1 MDLGLGFVQAAI
13 GMALVGLD
21 GRFLRVNRALCELLG
36 RSEAELLDSTISD
49 LAEPGDDPVLADLG
63 RAAASQGGQAAF
75 QVERSC
81 LRADGAR
88 LDLLISAALL
98 HDPDGRHL
106 GFFGQVQDLTEHN
119 RAARQLR
126 TSQARLRSVI
136 ASAPIVLTAYDT
148 DGICRF
154 SEGRAFERLGITP
167 SERVGRSFVELR
179 GDQPEAAADFER
191 LLAGEELWAK
201 RPVGE
206 VIFDVHYRPL
216 LDPDGRVAG
225 VVSVA
230 VGVTDLERVE
240 RERRHLLGQLI
251 TAQEEERRR
260 LAGDLHDDAVQSLT
274 AARMHLSILDQV
286 VGRLGGDAAAT
297 IQPVLDNVH
306 ENLEQGL
313 VAARTFLFNLRP
325 PLLDSAGLEPA
336 LRQQLAKLAER
347 TGCKTEVNWL
357 LEERLD
363 RDLEMVAFRVVQ
375 EALANVAK
383 HADAS
388 TVRVWGQREGRRH
401 RASGPAVDGR
411 ADPERRRA
419 AGAQLPALPGHPGG
433 AAPPRLAGPGA
444 QPSAVPRAGRRRR
457 PTTAPA
463 LVTSSRWN
471 RSAAAVR
478 WASSSGA
485 RRRSAAAALASTW
498 ATDLAPGMATT
509 PGWWTIQARAT
520 WAGVAWW
527 AEASSRRA
535 DSTGSA
541 RRRFSAEKR
550 RFLAR
555 APPGAVSAVY
565 LAANTPWAS

>member
-1 MDLGLGFVQAAI
+1 M
-13 GMALVGLD
+13 
-21 GRFLRVNRALCELLG
+21 
-36 RSEAELLDSTISD
+36 
-49 LAEPGDDPVLADLG
+49 
-63 RAAASQGGQAAF
+63 
-75 QVERSC
+75 
-81 LRADGAR
+81 
-88 LDLLISAALL
+88 
-98 HDPDGRHL
+98 
-106 GFFGQVQDLTEHN
+106 
-119 RAARQLR
+119 
-126 TSQARLRSVI
+126 I

-154 SEGRAFERLGITP
+154 SEGRAFEKLGITP

-201 RPVGE
+201 RPVGD

-230 VGVTDLERVE
+230 VDVTDLERAE
-240 RERRHLLGQLI
+240 RQRRHLLGQLI

-286 VGRLGGDAAAT
+286 VARLGGDAAAT
-297 IQPVLDNVH
+297 VRPVLDQVH

-336 LRQQLAKLAER
+336 LRQHLAKLAER
-347 TGCKTEVNWL
+347 TGCKTEVTWL

-388 TVRVWGQREGRRH
+388 TVRVWGEREGSMVVIAVADDGVGFDPQV
-401 RASGPAVDGR
+401 AS
-411 ADPERRRA
+411 ERA
-419 AGAQLPALPGHPGG
+419 AATGHLGLRSMAERIQTAGGQLELSSQPYQGTQVVLRLPGAEG
-433 AAPPRLAGPGA
+433 GA

-457 PTTAPA
+457 PTRAPA
-463 LVTSSRWN
+463 LPTSSRWKPVGGGGQVGQLVGGQAQVGGG
-471 RSAAAVR
+471 RVGLDLGDRLGPGDGHHPRVVDDPGQGHLGRGGLVGRAQLAQGGQHRLGPAQVLGREEQVARPGPAGGGVGGVLGGQHPLGERAVGHDQPAGGGRVRAGASAPAC
-478 WASSSGA
+478 G
-485 RRRSAAAALASTW
+485 
-498 ATDLAPGMATT
+498 
-509 PGWWTIQARAT
+509 
-520 WAGVAWW
+520 
-527 AEASSRRA
+527 
-535 DSTGSA
+535 
-541 RRRFSAEKR
+541 
-550 RFLAR
+550 
-555 APPGAVSAVY
+555 
-565 LAANTPWAS
+565 

>member
-1 MDLGLGFVQAAI
+1 MDLGLGFDQAAI
-13 GMALVGLD
+13 GMALVALD
-21 GRFLRVNRALCELLG
+21 GRFLRVNRALCDLLG
-36 RSEAELLDSTISD
+36 RSEAELLAITIAD
-49 LAEPGDDPVLADLG
+49 LADPGDAHELAHLG
-63 RAAASQGGQAAF
+63 QVATGRDAQASF

-81 LRADGAR
+81 RRSDGTR
-88 LDLLISAALL
+88 LDLLISAAVLR
-98 HDPDGRHL
+98 DPDGRPQ
-106 GFFGQVQDLTEHN
+106 GFFGQIQDLTDRN
-119 RAARQLR
+119 RAARELR
-126 TSQARLRSVI
+126 TSEARLRSVI

-167 SERVGRSFVELR
+167 SERVGRSFVDHR

-201 RPVGE
+201 RPVGD

-230 VGVTDLERVE
+230 VDVTDLERVE

-286 VGRLGGDAAAT
+286 VDRLDQDTAGTVRPALG
-297 IQPVLDNVH
+297 QVR

-336 LRQQLAKLAER
+336 LRQQLAKLAQR
-347 TGCKTEVNWL
+347 TGCKTEVTWML
-357 LEERLD
+357 DERLD

-388 TVRVWGQREGRRH
+388 TVRLWGEREGSMVVIAVADDGIGFDPQT
-401 RASGPAVDGR
+401 AS
-411 ADPERRRA
+411 ERA
-419 AGAQLPALPGHPGG
+419 AATGHLGLRSMAERIQTAGG
-433 AAPPRLAGPGA
+433 RLEI
-444 QPSAVPRAGRRRR
+444 
-457 PTTAPA
+457 
-463 LVTSSRWN
+463 SSRPHQGTQVVL
-471 RSAAAVR
+471 R
-478 WASSSGA
+478 
-485 RRRSAAAALASTW
+485 L
-498 ATDLAPGMATT
+498 P
-509 PGWWTIQARAT
+509 
-520 WAGVAWW
+520 
-527 AEASSRRA
+527 E
-535 DSTGSA
+535 
-541 RRRFSAEKR
+541 
-550 RFLAR
+550 
-555 APPGAVSAVY
+555 
-565 LAANTPWAS
+565 

>member
-1 MDLGLGFVQAAI
+1 MDLGLGFDQAAI
-13 GMALVGLD
+13 GMALVALD
-21 GRFLRVNRALCELLG
+21 GRFLRVNRALCDLLG
-36 RSEAELLDSTISD
+36 RSEAELLAITIAD
-49 LAEPGDDPVLADLG
+49 LADPGDAHELAHLG
-63 RAAASQGGQAAF
+63 QVATGRDAQASF

-81 LRADGAR
+81 RRSDGTR
-88 LDLLISAALL
+88 LDLLISAAVLR
-98 HDPDGRHL
+98 DPDGRPQ
-106 GFFGQVQDLTEHN
+106 GFFGQIQDLTDRN
-119 RAARQLR
+119 RAARELR
-126 TSQARLRSVI
+126 TSEARLRSVI

-167 SERVGRSFVELR
+167 SERVGRSFVDHR

-201 RPVGE
+201 RPVGD

-230 VGVTDLERVE
+230 VDVTDLERVE

-286 VGRLGGDAAAT
+286 VDRLGEDTAGTVRPALG
-297 IQPVLDNVH
+297 QVR

-336 LRQQLAKLAER
+336 LRQQLAKLAQR
-347 TGCKTEVNWL
+347 TGCKTEVTWML
-357 LEERLD
+357 DERLD

-388 TVRVWGQREGRRH
+388 TVRLWGEREGSMVVIAVADDGIGFDPQT
-401 RASGPAVDGR
+401 AS
-411 ADPERRRA
+411 ERA
-419 AGAQLPALPGHPGG
+419 AATGHLGLRSMAERIQTAGG
-433 AAPPRLAGPGA
+433 RLEI
-444 QPSAVPRAGRRRR
+444 
-457 PTTAPA
+457 
-463 LVTSSRWN
+463 SSRPHQGTQVVL
-471 RSAAAVR
+471 R
-478 WASSSGA
+478 
-485 RRRSAAAALASTW
+485 L
-498 ATDLAPGMATT
+498 P
-509 PGWWTIQARAT
+509 
-520 WAGVAWW
+520 
-527 AEASSRRA
+527 E
-535 DSTGSA
+535 
-541 RRRFSAEKR
+541 
-550 RFLAR
+550 
-555 APPGAVSAVY
+555 
-565 LAANTPWAS
+565 

>member
-1 MDLGLGFVQAAI
+1 MDLGLGFDQAAI
-13 GMALVGLD
+13 GMAMVGLD

-36 RSEAELLDSTISD
+36 RSEAELLDSTIAD
-49 LAEPGDDPVLADLG
+49 LADPGDDPVLRNMG
-63 RAAASQGGQAAF
+63 RAAATEGAEASF

-81 LRADGAR
+81 RRADGTR

-98 HDPDGRHL
+98 HDPDGRPQ
-106 GFFGQVQDLTEHN
+106 GFFGQVQDLTERN

-126 TSQARLRSVI
+126 TSEARLRSVI

-179 GDQPEAAADFER
+179 GDQPEAAADFQR

-201 RPVGE
+201 RPVGD

-230 VGVTDLERVE
+230 VDVTDLERVE

-274 AARMHLSILDQV
+274 AARMQLSILDQV
-286 VGRLGGDAAAT
+286 VARLGGEAAAV
-297 IQPVLDNVH
+297 QPALDLVH

-347 TGCKTEVNWL
+347 TGCKTEVTWL

-388 TVRVWGQREGRRH
+388 TVRVWGEREGSMVVIAVADDGVGFDPQV
-401 RASGPAVDGR
+401 ASER
-411 ADPERRRA
+411 ADATGHLGLRSMAERIQT
-419 AGAQLPALPGHPGG
+419 AGG
-433 AAPPRLAGPGA
+433 RLE
-444 QPSAVPRAGRRRR
+444 
-457 PTTAPA
+457 
-463 LVTSSRWN
+463 LSSRPYQGTQVVL
-471 RSAAAVR
+471 R
-478 WASSSGA
+478 
-485 RRRSAAAALASTW
+485 L
-498 ATDLAPGMATT
+498 P
-509 PGWWTIQARAT
+509 
-520 WAGVAWW
+520 
-527 AEASSRRA
+527 E
-535 DSTGSA
+535 
-541 RRRFSAEKR
+541 
-550 RFLAR
+550 
-555 APPGAVSAVY
+555 
-565 LAANTPWAS
+565 

>member
-1 MDLGLGFVQAAI
+1 MDLGLGFDQAAI

-21 GRFLRVNRALCELLG
+21 GRFLRVNRALCKLLG
-36 RSEAELLDSTISD
+36 RSEAELLDRTIAD

-63 RAAASQGGQAAF
+63 RAAASQGAQAAF

-81 LRADGAR
+81 RRADGAR
-88 LDLLISAALL
+88 L
-98 HDPDGRHL
+98 
-106 GFFGQVQDLTEHN
+106 
-119 RAARQLR
+119 
-126 TSQARLRSVI
+126 
-136 ASAPIVLTAYDT
+136 VLTAYDT

-154 SEGRAFERLGITP
+154 SEGRAFEKLGITP

-201 RPVGE
+201 RPVGD

-230 VGVTDLERVE
+230 VDVTDLERVE

-286 VGRLGGDAAAT
+286 VDRLGGEAAAT
-297 IQPVLDNVH
+297 VQPVLDNVH

-388 TVRVWGQREGRRH
+388 TVRVWGEREGSMVVIAVADDGVGFDPQV
-401 RASGPAVDGR
+401 AS
-411 ADPERRRA
+411 ERA
-419 AGAQLPALPGHPGG
+419 AATGHLGLRSMAERIQNAGGHLELSSRPYQGTQVVLRLPG
-433 AAPPRLAGPGA
+433 
-444 QPSAVPRAGRRRR
+444 
-457 PTTAPA
+457 
-463 LVTSSRWN
+463 
-471 RSAAAVR
+471 
-478 WASSSGA
+478 
-485 RRRSAAAALASTW
+485 
-498 ATDLAPGMATT
+498 
-509 PGWWTIQARAT
+509 
-520 WAGVAWW
+520 
-527 AEASSRRA
+527 
-535 DSTGSA
+535 
-541 RRRFSAEKR
+541 
-550 RFLAR
+550 
-555 APPGAVSAVY
+555 
-565 LAANTPWAS
+565 

>member
-1 MDLGLGFVQAAI
+1 MDLGLGFDQAAI
-13 GMALVGLD
+13 GMALVGLN

-36 RSEAELLDSTISD
+36 RSEAELLGSAITD

-63 RAAASQGGQAAF
+63 RAATRQGGQAAF

-81 LRADGAR
+81 RRADGTR
-88 LDLLISAALL
+88 LDL
-98 HDPDGRHL
+98 
-106 GFFGQVQDLTEHN
+106 
-119 RAARQLR
+119 
-126 TSQARLRSVI
+126 
-136 ASAPIVLTAYDT
+136 
-148 DGICRF
+148 
-154 SEGRAFERLGITP
+154 
-167 SERVGRSFVELR
+167 LR

-191 LLAGEELWAK
+191 LLDGEELWAK
-201 RPVGE
+201 RPVGD

-230 VGVTDLERVE
+230 VDVTDLERVE

-286 VGRLGGDAAAT
+286 VARLAGEAAAT
-297 IQPVLDNVH
+297 VQPVLDHVH

-375 EALANVAK
+375 EALANMAK

-388 TVRVWGQREGRRH
+388 TVRVWGEREG
-401 RASGPAVDGR
+401 SMVVIAVADDGVGF
-411 ADPERRRA
+411 DPQVAGERA
-419 AGAQLPALPGHPGG
+419 AATGHLGLRSMAERIQTAGGQLELSSRPYQGTQVVLRLPG
-433 AAPPRLAGPGA
+433 
-444 QPSAVPRAGRRRR
+444 
-457 PTTAPA
+457 
-463 LVTSSRWN
+463 
-471 RSAAAVR
+471 
-478 WASSSGA
+478 
-485 RRRSAAAALASTW
+485 
-498 ATDLAPGMATT
+498 
-509 PGWWTIQARAT
+509 
-520 WAGVAWW
+520 
-527 AEASSRRA
+527 
-535 DSTGSA
+535 
-541 RRRFSAEKR
+541 
-550 RFLAR
+550 
-555 APPGAVSAVY
+555 
-565 LAANTPWAS
+565 

>member
-1 MDLGLGFVQAAI
+1 MDLGLGFDQAAI

-63 RAAASQGGQAAF
+63 RAAAGQGGQAAF

-81 LRADGAR
+81 RGADGAR

-154 SEGRAFERLGITP
+154 SEGRAFEKLGITP

-201 RPVGE
+201 RPVGD

-230 VGVTDLERVE
+230 VDVTDLERVE

-297 IQPVLDNVH
+297 VQPVLDNVH

-388 TVRVWGQREGRRH
+388 TVRVWGEREGSMVVIAVADDGVGFDPQV
-401 RASGPAVDGR
+401 AS
-411 ADPERRRA
+411 ERA
-419 AGAQLPALPGHPGG
+419 AATGHLGLRSMAERIQTAGGQLELSSQPYQGTQGG
-433 AAPPRLAGPGA
+433 AAPPRLA

-457 PTTAPA
+457 PTRAPA
-463 LVTSSRWN
+463 LPITSRWK

-498 ATDLAPGMATT
+498 ATDLAPGMAT
-509 PGWWTIQARAT
+509 PSGWWT
-520 WAGVAWW
+520 
-527 AEASSRRA
+527 
-535 DSTGSA
+535 
-541 RRRFSAEKR
+541 
-550 RFLAR
+550 
-555 APPGAVSAVY
+555 P
-565 LAANTPWAS
+565 

>member
-1 MDLGLGFVQAAI
+1 MDLGLGFDQAAI

-36 RSEAELLDSTISD
+36 RSEADLLAITIAD
-49 LAEPGDDPVLADLG
+49 LAEPGDDPVLANLG
-63 RAAASQGGQAAF
+63 RAAAAEPAQASF

-81 LRADGAR
+81 RRADGAR

-98 HDPDGRHL
+98 HGPDGRPE
-106 GFFGQVQDLTEHN
+106 GFFGQVQDLTERN
-119 RAARQLR
+119 RSARQLR
-126 TSQARLRSVI
+126 TSEARLRSVI

-148 DGICRF
+148 DGVCRF

-201 RPVGE
+201 RPVGD

-216 LDPDGRVAG
+216 LDPDGKVAG

-230 VGVTDLERVE
+230 VDVTDLERVE

-274 AARMHLSILDQV
+274 AARMHLSILEQV
-286 VGRLGGDAAAT
+286 VDRLGDDAGKVVPALA
-297 IQPVLDNVH
+297 QVR

-347 TGCKTEVNWL
+347 NGCKTEVTWL

-383 HADAS
+383 HAEAS
-388 TVRVWGQREGRRH
+388 TVRLWGEREGSMVVIAVADDGVGFDPQT
-401 RASGPAVDGR
+401 AS
-411 ADPERRRA
+411 ERA
-419 AGAQLPALPGHPGG
+419 AATGHLGLRSMAERIQTAGG
-433 AAPPRLAGPGA
+433 RLEI
-444 QPSAVPRAGRRRR
+444 
-457 PTTAPA
+457 
-463 LVTSSRWN
+463 SSRPHQGTQVVL
-471 RSAAAVR
+471 R
-478 WASSSGA
+478 
-485 RRRSAAAALASTW
+485 L
-498 ATDLAPGMATT
+498 P
-509 PGWWTIQARAT
+509 
-520 WAGVAWW
+520 
-527 AEASSRRA
+527 E
-535 DSTGSA
+535 
-541 RRRFSAEKR
+541 
-550 RFLAR
+550 
-555 APPGAVSAVY
+555 
-565 LAANTPWAS
+565 

>member
-1 MDLGLGFVQAAI
+1 MDLGLGFDQAAI

-36 RSEAELLDSTISD
+36 RSEAELLDSTIAD
-49 LAEPGDDPVLADLG
+49 LAEPGDDPVLANLG
-63 RAAASQGGQAAF
+63 RAAADEGGQAAF

-81 LRADGAR
+81 RRADGTR

-98 HDPDGRHL
+98 HDADGRHL
-106 GFFGQVQDLTEHN
+106 GYFGQVQDLTERN

-126 TSQARLRSVI
+126 TSEARLRSVI

-201 RPVGE
+201 RPVGD
-206 VIFDVHYRPL
+206 VVFDVHYRPL

-230 VGVTDLERVE
+230 VDVTDLERVE
-240 RERRHLLGQLI
+240 RERRHLLGQLV

-286 VGRLGGDAAAT
+286 VGRLGEETAAT
-297 IQPVLDNVH
+297 VRPALDHVQ

-336 LRQQLAKLAER
+336 LRQQLDKLSER
-347 TGCKTEVNWL
+347 TGCKTEVTWL

-363 RDLEMVAFRVVQ
+363 RDFETVAFRVVQ

-388 TVRVWGQREGRRH
+388 TVRLWGEREG
-401 RASGPAVDGR
+401 SMVVIAVADDGVGF
-411 ADPERRRA
+411 DPEMASERA
-419 AGAQLPALPGHPGG
+419 AATGHLGLRSMAERIQTAGGRLEISSQPYRGTQVVLRLP
-433 AAPPRLAGPGA
+433 
-444 QPSAVPRAGRRRR
+444 
-457 PTTAPA
+457 
-463 LVTSSRWN
+463 
-471 RSAAAVR
+471 
-478 WASSSGA
+478 
-485 RRRSAAAALASTW
+485 
-498 ATDLAPGMATT
+498 
-509 PGWWTIQARAT
+509 
-520 WAGVAWW
+520 
-527 AEASSRRA
+527 E
-535 DSTGSA
+535 
-541 RRRFSAEKR
+541 
-550 RFLAR
+550 
-555 APPGAVSAVY
+555 
-565 LAANTPWAS
+565 

>member
-1 MDLGLGFVQAAI
+1 MDLGLGFDQAAI

-21 GRFLRVNRALCELLG
+21 GRFLRVNRALCELLV
-36 RSEAELLDSTISD
+36 RSEAELLDGTIAD
-49 LAEPGDDPVLADLG
+49 LAETGVDPVLANLG
-63 RAAASQGGQAAF
+63 RVAVAEGAQASF

-81 LRADGAR
+81 RRADGAR

-98 HDPDGRHL
+98 HGPDGRPQ
-106 GFFGQVQDLTEHN
+106 GFFGQVQDLTERN

-126 TSQARLRSVI
+126 TSEARLRSVI
-136 ASAPIVLTAYDT
+136 ASAPIVLSAYDT

-154 SEGRAFERLGITP
+154 AEGRAFERLGITP

-179 GDQPEAAADFER
+179 GDQAAAADFQR

-201 RPVGE
+201 RPVGD

-230 VGVTDLERVE
+230 VDVTDLERVE

-274 AARMHLSILDQV
+274 AARMHLSILDQMV
-286 VGRLGGDAAAT
+286 ARLGEEPGAALRPA
-297 IQPVLDNVH
+297 LDHVH

-336 LRQQLAKLAER
+336 LRQQLVKLAER
-347 TGCKTEVNWL
+347 TGCKTEVTWM

-363 RDLEMVAFRVVQ
+363 RDLEMVAFRVIQ

-388 TVRVWGQREGRRH
+388 TVRLWGEREGSMVVIAVADDGVGFDPQA
-401 RASGPAVDGR
+401 ASEQAAATGHLGLRSMA
-411 ADPERRRA
+411 ERIHT
-419 AGAQLPALPGHPGG
+419 AGGDLEISSQPYQGTQVVLRLPG
-433 AAPPRLAGPGA
+433 
-444 QPSAVPRAGRRRR
+444 
-457 PTTAPA
+457 
-463 LVTSSRWN
+463 
-471 RSAAAVR
+471 
-478 WASSSGA
+478 
-485 RRRSAAAALASTW
+485 
-498 ATDLAPGMATT
+498 
-509 PGWWTIQARAT
+509 
-520 WAGVAWW
+520 
-527 AEASSRRA
+527 
-535 DSTGSA
+535 
-541 RRRFSAEKR
+541 
-550 RFLAR
+550 
-555 APPGAVSAVY
+555 
-565 LAANTPWAS
+565 